1 MFKLRTLA
9 SSLMWLAFSFSALAQ
24 EAVSPVDWL
33 DKMSRASRELDYFGV
48 FSYEHGASNQ
58 TLRIIHVVRDGKEF
72 ERLMH
77 MDGEPHEIIRKGHPV
92 DCVHSGTR
100 LMRSDSRQIRRNL
113 AERFGGDYQELQ
125 SYYQISLAGEE
136 RVAGRRAV
144 KLVMRAND
152 DYRHSYVLSIDT
164 NTGLLLRSLMHDA
177 QGRILERFQFSII
190 AAGVPIEAE
199 MLEAET
205 ANPIIVTNHHPDAAQ
220 LTQESAGKRLIDL
233 VQFQWLPRGFIKV
246 ESIAPSYESQT
257 YSDGLAVLSVY
268 LERVST
274 ELGVVDGWAQQGG
287 TMALSRRLAPP
298 LQEVVLTV
306 VGELPLLTI
315 ERVSA
320 GAQVILPEP
329 QVLRTPTASASE
341 PPSSPAQPSD
351 DTAEQ

>member
-1 MFKLRTLA
+1 MPNSRTLVM
-9 SSLMWLAFSFSALAQ
+9 SLMWLAFSFSTQAQ
-24 EAVSPVDWL
+24 DGLSAVDWL

-58 TLRIIHVVRDGKEF
+58 TLRVIHVVRDGLEY

-92 DCVHSGTR
+92 NCIHSGAR
-100 LMRSDSRQIRRNL
+100 LMRTDGRQIRRNL
-113 AERFGGDYQELQ
+113 AERFGADYQELQ
-125 SYYQISLAGEE
+125 SYYQIALAGEE

-144 KLVMRAND
+144 KILMRAND

-164 NTGLLLRSLMHDA
+164 NTGLLLRSLMHDN

-190 AAGVPIEAE
+190 AAGVPIEAS

-205 ANPIIVTNHHPDAAQ
+205 PNPIIVTNHHPEPGTQPEPEAQ
-220 LTQESAGKRLIDL
+220 GQRVIDFL
-233 VQFQWLPRGFIKV
+233 NFQWLPRGFIRV
-246 ESIAPSYESQT
+246 ESIEPSFESMT
-257 YSDGLAVLSVY
+257 FSDGLAVFTVY
-268 LERVST
+268 LERVP
-274 ELGVVDGWAQQGG
+274 LDIGDIDGWAQQGG
-287 TMALSRRLAPP
+287 TMALSRRLLPP

-320 GAQVILPEP
+320 NAQVILPNREEG
-329 QVLRTPTASASE
+329 VSSE
-341 PPSSPAQPSD
+341 SPAKPQ
-351 DTAEQ
+351 